1 MTTLT
6 VPGTVTTRRSSRRTW
21 AILELV
27 LLVDA
32 LDVIDAPITTITAT
46 TIPCE
51 LREGRQTSEATR
63 RVGHD

>member
-32 LDVIDAPITTITAT
+32 LDVPITTITAT

-63 RVGHD
+63 RVSHD